1 MEENKETFIS
11 AAKIV
16 LRANNNKPMTC
27 NEIWNKIIELGLYK
41 SSGLTPI
48 LSLNSILRR
57 NSKNIDVKI
66 KNKNLT
72 FVTLVGS
79 PNKFQLL
86 HYVPEHIKESFIE
99 EGFVTIDK
107 YNELRSELDKI
118 KDILRKNNINL
129 DL

>member
-16 LRANNNKPMTC
+16 LRSNNNKPMTC
-27 NEIWNKIIELGLYK
+27 NEIWNKIIELDLYK
-41 SSGLTPI
+41 SSGLTPM
-48 LSLNSILRR
+48 LSLNSLLRR
-57 NSKNIDVKI
+57 NSKNGDVKI
-66 KNKNLT
+66 KIKNLT

-107 YNELRSELDKI
+107 YNELKSELDKI
-118 KDILRKNNINL
+118 KDILTKNNINL
-129 DL
+129 DF